1 MAQLIYSILALILVM
16 VISMNTQRSVM
27 GTAEEQALNEVATQ
41 MTGVGTEVLERVGR
55 THFDWYNWQYG
66 VGTST
71 LGTSAAA
78 SETRRTRFCGR
89 LDENEADSLATP
101 GSFTPCGSYGNC
113 NFIEGFHGLAD
124 FTLTRGTFEFNID
137 TLHVEYVNPDDFTDA
152 TWANAKSY
160 AKRVTVTV
168 EYPGIYFNEDP
179 TNTLKLDLDRV
190 FIYGCVTDASYIPQP
205 AIGERCPGDPVSA
218 PPQPVPL
225 CSVSP

>member
-1 MAQLIYSILALILVM
+1 MAQLIYSILALLIVM
-16 VISMNTQRSVM
+16 VVSMNTQRSVM
-27 GTAEEQALNEVATQ
+27 GTAEDQAFNEVTTQ
-41 MTGVGTEVLERVGR
+41 MTGVGTEVLERIGR

-78 SETRRTRFCGR
+78 VEERRTRLCGR
-89 LDENEADSLATP
+89 LNDVETDSLAAP
-101 GSFTPCGSYGNC
+101 GAFTACGSYANC
-113 NFIEGFHGLAD
+113 PYIEGFHDMAD
-124 FTLTRGTFEFNID
+124 FVLTRGDFEFTVDSIR
-137 TLHVEYVNPDDFTDA
+137 VEYVDPVNITTTSGTPTF
-152 TWANAKSY
+152 AKHVS
-160 AKRVTVTV
+160 VTI

-205 AIGERCPGDPVSA
+205 PIGERCPGDPA
-218 PPQPVPL
+218 AMPPQPVPL